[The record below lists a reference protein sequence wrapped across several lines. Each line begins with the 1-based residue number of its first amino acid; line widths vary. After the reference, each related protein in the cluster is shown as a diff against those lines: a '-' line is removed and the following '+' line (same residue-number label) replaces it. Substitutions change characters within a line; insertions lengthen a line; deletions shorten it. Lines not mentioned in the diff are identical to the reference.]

1 MEILIEHAAG
11 NVPVTI
17 MNLQG
22 ELDARN
28 FESLIEKTQTLYQTG
43 SRALLVDMSGINFM
57 SSSGLVA
64 LHSMALILRGEQ
76 PHNLEGGWSV
86 FHKIEQDQ
94 QSGIQKNIKLLN
106 VQPRIL
112 QTLAK
117 TGMDSFF
124 EIFTDRVTAV
134 NSF

>member
-28 FESLIEKTQTLYQTG
+28 FESLIEKTQALYQSG
-43 SRALLVDMSGINFM
+43 SRSLLVDMGGINFM

-86 FHKIEQDQ
+86 FHQIEQDQ

-117 TGMDSFF
+117 TGMDNFF
-124 EIFTDRVTAV
+124 EIFTDRAAAV